1 MHELSVVFHVA
12 KMVENIAKEN
22 NVKHVK
28 RVVLEVGEVS
38 LIVHADLQDCWKWN
52 AKKSEVLNNCELVI
66 EPIKAITLCESCGKT
81 YSTVEFAKVC
91 PYCKSMNTHLVQGK
105 EINLKEIAVLDEN

>member
-28 RVVLEVGEVS
+28 RVVLQVG
-38 LIVHADLQDCWKWN
+38 
-52 AKKSEVLNNCELVI
+52 
-66 EPIKAITLCESCGKT
+66 
-81 YSTVEFAKVC
+81 
-91 PYCKSMNTHLVQGK
+91 
-105 EINLKEIAVLDEN
+105 

>member
-28 RVVLEVGEVS
+28 RVVLQVGEVS
-38 LIVHADLQDCWKWN
+38 LIVHADLSIL
-52 AKKSEVLNNCELVI
+52 KSFVEIILILHLKRDVLL
-66 EPIKAITLCESCGKT
+66 
-81 YSTVEFAKVC
+81 
-91 PYCKSMNTHLVQGK
+91 NTSLNFNFHPKQQFLLG
-105 EINLKEIAVLDEN
+105 